1 MNLFFCCQYN
11 TLLCVVVGEEVG
23 VDVAGL
29 VVGRAGPGA
38 GVTVGDD
45 VGLLRLTPGLGH
57 LGHLPQAVNIV
68 IGVLHS
74 DTENHSSSYRTF
86 VLD

>member
-1 MNLFFCCQYN
+1 MNLFFCRQY

-45 VGLLRLTPGLGH
+45 VGLLRLTTGLGH